1 MGSGGRRMPIHAV
14 KTENETLLS
23 LEELRAA
30 LRQVGEERYHHKH
43 PFHLLMHEGKLT
55 RGQLQAWALNRY
67 YYQSVI
73 PMKDAIILSR
83 SDDPEFR
90 RAWRKRI
97 VDHDGDAKPDAE
109 SSVKS
114 KDGGI
119 KRWLKLAEAAG
130 LSAERV
136 ASKKEILPGTRFAVN
151 EYLNLVR
158 TRPLLEA
165 VASSLTEL
173 FSRDL
178 ITLRMD
184 RMRQHYPWLSDGLDY
199 FEARL
204 DQAPEDAAFAIRYAY
219 DHAQTR
225 EAQERVIQALR
236 DKCDILWAQLDA
248 LYFAYVQPGWP
259 PPGAFRIET

>member
-1 MGSGGRRMPIHAV
+1 MPLHV
-14 KTENETLLS
+14 VNTEPGALLS
-23 LEELRAA
+23 MDEFRAV
-30 LRQVGEERYHHKH
+30 LRQVGEERYHHRH
-43 PFHLLMHEGKLT
+43 PFHLLMHDGELS

-73 PMKDAIILSR
+73 PVKDAIILSR

-97 VDHDGDAKPDAE
+97 VDHDGD
-109 SSVKS
+109 SRS

-119 KRWLKLAEAAG
+119 KRWLKLAEATG
-130 LSAERV
+130 LDTERV
-136 ASKKEILPGTRFAVN
+136 ASKREVLPATRYAVN

-158 TRPLLEA
+158 TRLLLEA

-184 RMRQHYPWLSDGLDY
+184 RLRQHYPWFTGGLDY

-204 DQAPEDAAFAIRYAY
+204 EQAPEDAAFAIRYVHDNAK
-219 DHAQTR
+219 TR
-225 EAQERVIQALR
+225 EEQERAIQALR

-259 PPGAFRIET
+259 PPGAFRIEN

>member
-1 MGSGGRRMPIHAV
+1 V
-14 KTENETLLS
+14 KTENDALLS
-23 LEELRAA
+23 MEELRAA
-30 LRQVGEERYHHKH
+30 LREVGEQRYHHKH
-43 PFHLLMHEGKLT
+43 PFHLLMHEGKLS

-73 PMKDAIILSR
+73 PTKDAIIVSR

-97 VDHDGDAKPDAE
+97 VDHDGD
-109 SSVKS
+109 SHS

-119 KRWLKLAEAAG
+119 TRWLKLAEATG
-130 LSAERV
+130 LDAERV
-136 ASKKEILPGTRFAVN
+136 AGKGEILPGTRYAVN

-184 RMRQHYPWLSDGLDY
+184 RLRQHYPWLAGGLDY

-204 DQAPEDAAFAIRYAY
+204 EQAPEDAAYAIRYVHENAR
-219 DHAQTR
+219 TR
-225 EAQERVIQALR
+225 EEQEKAIQALR

-259 PPGAFRIET
+259 PPGAFRIDN

>member
-1 MGSGGRRMPIHAV
+1 MPTDSLI
-14 KTENETLLS
+14 TDSRPLLS
-23 LEELRAA
+23 ASELRAA
-30 LRQVGEERYHHKH
+30 LRRVGEERYHHRH

-67 YYQSVI
+67 CYQTAI
-73 PMKDAIILSR
+73 PIKDAIILSR

-97 VDHDGDAKPDAE
+97 IDHDGDGQTR
-109 SSVKS
+109 
-114 KDGGI
+114 GGI
-119 KRWLKLAEAAG
+119 EKWLRLAEATG
-130 LSAERV
+130 LDPQRV
-136 ASKKEILPGTRFAVN
+136 ASKKEVLPITVFAVN

-178 ITLRMD
+178 IALRMD
-184 RMRQHYPWLSDGLDY
+184 RIRQHYPWLKDGLAY

-204 DQAPEDAAFAIRYAY
+204 DQAPEDAAFATEYVCE
-219 DHAQTR
+219 HARTR
-225 EAQERVIQALR
+225 QEQDRAIQALR
-236 DKCDILWAQLDA
+236 EKCDILWAQLDG

-259 PPGAFRIET
+259 PPGAFRIEG

>member
-1 MGSGGRRMPIHAV
+1 MPLHAV
-14 KTENETLLS
+14 KTENDALLS
-23 LEELRAA
+23 MEQLRAA
-30 LRQVGEERYHHKH
+30 FRQVGEERYHHRH
-43 PFHLLMHEGKLT
+43 PFHLLMHEGKLS

-73 PMKDAIILSR
+73 PIKDAIILSR

-97 VDHDGDAKPDAE
+97 VDHDGDSNSDSHPD
-109 SSVKS
+109 SNT

-119 KRWLKLAEAAG
+119 KHWLKLAEAAG
-130 LSAERV
+130 LDPERV
-136 ASKKEILPGTRFAVN
+136 AGKREVLPATRFAVN
-151 EYLNLVR
+151 EYLNIVR

-184 RMRQHYPWLSDGLDY
+184 RMREHYPWLTGGLDY

-204 DQAPEDAAFAIRYAY
+204 EQAPEDAAFAIRYVYENAE
-219 DHAQTR
+219 TR
-225 EAQERVIQALR
+225 EEQEKAIQALR

-259 PPGAFRIET
+259 PPGAFRIEK